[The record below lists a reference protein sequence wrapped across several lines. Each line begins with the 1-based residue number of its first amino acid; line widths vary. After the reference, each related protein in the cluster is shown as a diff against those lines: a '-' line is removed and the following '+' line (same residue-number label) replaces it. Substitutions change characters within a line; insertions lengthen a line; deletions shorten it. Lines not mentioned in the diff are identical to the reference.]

1 MARTKFI
8 TVVETQSYLA
18 KAEKLMN
25 DDDRQAV
32 VNQLA
37 ADPEGGDVIP
47 GGGGVR
53 KIRIPL
59 QGRGKRGGARVIYFF
74 YTESIPLFLLDVFAK
89 NEKENISATDL
100 AKLAT
105 VAKAIVK
112 EAKS

>member
-1 MARTKFI
+1 MSD
-8 TVVETQSYLA
+8 E
-18 KAEKLMN
+18 
-25 DDDRQAV
+25 DRQAV

-37 ADPEGGDVIP
+37 SDPEAGDVIP

-74 YTESIPLFLLDVFAK
+74 YTDAIPLFLLNVFAK
-89 NEKENISATDL
+89 NEKENISAADL
-100 AKLAT
+100 AKLST
-105 VAKAIVK
+105 LAKAIVK